1 MHKIFTFIRYLKDY
15 LQFGQIRLV
24 VSSIVFLV
32 TRKSVIETRIC
43 RGKLGYFLHRKGT
56 LDFQFG
62 NFAYEWPVK
71 KFMLDNYKDRDVFID
86 IGANMGTY
94 TLMMQKFGVK
104 TFSFEPAKANFKAL
118 NINLMLNNFEN
129 KAVVYNLGLGSK
141 RSREL
146 FVYDPVN
153 TGASHLNSVEVYDH
167 DTDGRG
173 KMDEV
178 DIVML
183 DEMIDT
189 MAISTT
195 DRIMIK
201 IDVEGMEKDVLLGAK
216 EFVKK
221 YQDVIIVIESVHS
234 GEKELKSILDQIA
247 VFEYIKVDKLNFGAK
262 KIKNL

>member
-15 LQFGQIRLV
+15 LQYGQIRLV

-71 KFMLDNYKDRDVFID
+71 KFFLDYYKDRNVFID
-86 IGANMGTY
+86 VGANMGTY
-94 TLMMQKFGVK
+94 TLMMQNFGIK
-104 TFSFEPAKANFKAL
+104 TFSFEPAKANYKAL
-118 NINLMLNNFEN
+118 TINLMLNNHEN
-129 KAVVYNLGLGSK
+129 NAVVYNLGLGSK
-141 RSREL
+141 KSHEL
-146 FVYDPVN
+146 FVFDPIN
-153 TGASHLNSVEVYDH
+153 TGASHMNSVAVYDH

-178 DIVML
+178 DLVML
-183 DEMIDT
+183 DEMIET
-189 MAISTT
+189 MAISLT

-216 EFVKK
+216 EFMKK
-221 YQDVIIVIESVHS
+221 YSDIILVIESVHS
-234 GEKELKSILDQIA
+234 GEQELKYILDQMA
-247 VFEYIKVDKLNFGAK
+247 VFEYIKVDKLNFAAK
-262 KIKNL
+262 KINNL